1 MYISL
6 IQVNVQSRN
15 NVLIEFV
22 SFAKERGS
30 LQSLEKAQA
39 ECAAGGGA
47 SENKTGSQ
55 LFLTRFQADVPN
67 FFFANAKVL
76 RCP

>member
-15 NVLIEFV
+15 NVIIEFF
-22 SFAKERGS
+22 SFAKESGS
-30 LQSLEKAQA
+30 LQSLEKA